1 MSKNFKKI
9 VLGNGLRILPIPQ
22 PQSLATTVLI
32 LTETGSLYETEE
44 DNGVSHFLEHLC
56 FKGTRKRPR
65 SLDIS
70 SELDGLGAEYNAF
83 TGYEYT
89 GYFAK
94 AQNKNL
100 NRILDVVAD
109 LYLNPILAEPEIE
122 KERGVIIEEIN
133 MYRDLP
139 NRCVQEIFLH
149 LLYGEQP
156 AGRPIAGSKEIIK
169 KISRETIFNYRREH
183 YLSNSTLLAVAGV
196 FNEKKLLAEIKR
208 LFSETKTG
216 PKPVKSATGEKQ
228 KKPAAALKTKDTDQ
242 THLILGARAFNLF
255 DSRRY
260 ALEVLAHLLGGS
272 MSSRLFQK
280 IRDVL
285 GAAYY
290 IYAAADLLTTH
301 GYLAVAGGID
311 NSKTEIVIKAI
322 LEEFTRLKK
331 ENAPPAELQKAKDH
345 LIGKLFLGLESSDEW
360 AGFYGGQELLEH
372 SLKTPEEIVRKIQ
385 AVSAAEIKAVAQNIF
400 QPQKLNLAL
409 LGPFKNQKSFD
420 KILSAYK

>member
-1 MSKNFKKI
+1 MTKNFKKI
-9 VLGNGLRILPIPQ
+9 VLKNGLRILLIPQ
-22 PQSLATTVLI
+22 PQSLATTVLTV
-32 LTETGSLYETEE
+32 TETGSLYETKKN
-44 DNGVSHFLEHLC
+44 NGISHFLEHLC
-56 FKGTRKRPR
+56 FKGTKKRPR

-100 NRILDVVAD
+100 YQILDVIAD
-109 LYLNPILAEPEIE
+109 LYLNPVLAEPEIE

-133 MYRDLP
+133 MYQDLP
-139 NRCVQEIFLH
+139 NRHIQEIFLG

-156 AGRPIAGSKEIIK
+156 AGWPIAGTKAVIK
-169 KISRETIFNYRREH
+169 KVSRTEIFDYRRRH
-183 YLSNSTLLAVAGV
+183 YLSNATLLAVAGV
-196 FNEKKLLAEIKR
+196 FEEKKLLAEIKR
-208 LFSETKTG
+208 LFSGITAG
-216 PKPVKSATGEKQ
+216 PKLRESSTKEKQ
-228 KKPAAALKTKDTDQ
+228 TKPALALKTKDTDQ
-242 THLILGARAFNLF
+242 THLILGVRAFNLF
-255 DSRRY
+255 DHRRY
-260 ALEVLAHLLGGS
+260 ALEVLSHLLGGS

-280 IRDVL
+280 VRDVL

-290 IYAAADLLTTH
+290 IYASADLLTTY

-311 NSKTEIVIKAI
+311 NSKTEIVIQAI

-331 ENAPPAELQKAKDH
+331 EEAPAAELQKAKDH

-372 SLKTPEEIVRKIQ
+372 SLKTPEEIVQKIQ
-385 AVSAAEIKAVAQNIF
+385 AVSAAEIKAVAQYIF
-400 QPQKLNLAL
+400 QPRKLNLAL
-409 LGPFKNQKSFD
+409 LGPFKNQKPFD
-420 KILSAYK
+420 KILSGYE